1 MNDHKGDRAAAPR
14 ILIVKTHAIGD
25 LLLTTPAIRDI
36 RRAYPQAHIALL
48 VGKWS
53 APAVHANPHLDEL
66 IEVDD
71 TVFLGRPNLWLLTKL
86 LLRLRGMRFDK
97 AFVFHPSPLVHLF
110 TRLAGVPVRYGLVS
124 ARGGRHL
131 TASVPERLGP
141 DDYYPE
147 NFLRVAALDGL
158 STGAP
163 VPEVHPAPGDD
174 EAADALLRASGVM
187 PDTGYVLV
195 APGGGRNS
203 KDDVAAKRWPVES
216 FIEVVRTLTRTHPA
230 LRVILTGAGSDR
242 AETSAVAAAVPGVI
256 DLTGQTSLRTLFGL
270 TRRTRAVLC
279 NDTALLHIA
288 VACGTPV
295 VAAFGPTLRAR
306 FLPPHMRDD
315 AVQAT
320 IACSPCYIGG
330 HFPGC
335 GIGHQCM
342 REIGPEVL
350 TAKLEAVLARSPARA
365 QG

>member
-1 MNDHKGDRAAAPR
+1 MSDRKGGQPGAPR

-71 TVFLGRPNLWLLTKL
+71 TVFLGRPRLHLLTQL
-86 LLRLRGMRFDK
+86 LFRLRRLRFDK

-110 TRLAGVPVRYGLVS
+110 TRLAGIPVRYGLAS

-131 TASVPERLGP
+131 TAAVPERLGP

-147 NFLRVAALDGL
+147 NFLRVAALDGVP
-158 STGAP
+158 TGAP

-174 EAADALLRASGVM
+174 AEADEALRAAGGN
-187 PDTGYVLV
+187 PGADFVLV

-203 KDDVAAKRWPVES
+203 KDDVPAKRWPVEY
-216 FIEVVRTLTRTHPA
+216 FVAVVRELGRTRPG
-230 LRVILTGAGSDR
+230 LQVVVTGAGSDR
-242 AETSAVAAAVPGVI
+242 AETGVLAAAVPDVL
-256 DLTGQTSLRTLFGL
+256 DLTGKTSMRTLFSL
-270 TRRTRAVLC
+270 TRRARAVLC

-306 FLPPHMRDD
+306 FLPPHLRDD

-335 GIGHQCM
+335 AIGYQCM
-342 REIGPEVL
+342 REIGPEAL
-350 TAKLEAVLARSPARA
+350 TARLEAVLARSPGRA
-365 QG
+365 